1 MTKTSSLL
9 GILLLV
15 LSTPVVAQTSVRV
28 EVAADHPHEL
38 SATLTAAGFD
48 VLHGAET
55 AHSLQLILA
64 PGEELLLEPY
74 ELPVTVL
81 ERGRPYNEIAA
92 ELGEVPSGYE
102 AVPAGYMDL
111 AMIEASMTALA
122 AANPTLARVVD
133 MTVEYGAPTTF
144 EGRTLKAMVISDN
157 VNTSEDEPTMLI
169 VSCHHCREIVT
180 PVIAMKAITNLL
192 TLYGTDP
199 QVTAAVDN
207 HEIWIAPVWN
217 PDGYNEVFT
226 GDNLWRKNR
235 RVFPTAI
242 GVDLNRN
249 YPFGW
254 TAACSGSSSAGS
266 NTYKGPSAASEPE
279 TQAMITLANDRR
291 FAKVIDYHS
300 SGREVLWGYSCSA
313 NPLSTWQRNEA
324 VALSNASGYGGSERP
339 PSAEGEHYEWE
350 SASVGSHSFL
360 IETATSFQ
368 PSFASAR
375 AEANLVWPGILWML
389 GRSVPITGNVTDA
402 TTGLPL
408 EAAIDIVEVTYEN
421 GEANASGA
429 EFGRYHVFVP
439 AGNYTINV
447 SAPGYG
453 DFSAAVTATAAGST
467 VLDVALT
474 PLGGT
479 GTWLDLG
486 NALAGASGLPG
497 LVGAGD
503 LTPSTITTL
512 TLSNALPATSAW
524 LVTGFA
530 DVSVSFKGGIL
541 VPSPD
546 VLIGPFAVD
555 GTGNLVIAA
564 PWPAGVPAAFSTYL
578 QEWIVDAAGPVG
590 FSASNALSATTP

>member
-1 MTKTSSLL
+1 MTKTPSLL
-9 GILLLV
+9 GILLLL
-15 LSTPVVAQTSVRV
+15 LSTPLGAQTSIRV
-28 EVAADHPHEL
+28 EVASAHPHEL

-48 VLHGAET
+48 VLHGALTE
-55 AHSLQLILA
+55 HSLELILA
-64 PGEELLLEPY
+64 PGEEKLLEPY
-74 ELPVTVL
+74 DLPVTVL
-81 ERGRPYNEIAA
+81 EQGRPYNEIAA
-92 ELGEVPSGYE
+92 ELGEVPNGYE
-102 AVPAGYMDL
+102 AVPSGYMDL
-111 AMIEASMTALA
+111 ATLEASMAALA

-133 MTVEYGAPTTF
+133 MTVEFGAPTTF
-144 EGRTLKAMVISDN
+144 EGRTIKAMVISDN
-157 VNTSEDEPTMLI
+157 VTTSEDEPTMLV

-192 TLYGTDP
+192 SLYGSDP
-199 QVTAAVDN
+199 QVTAAVDS

-254 TAACSGSSSAGS
+254 TAACSGSSSASS

-279 TQAMITLANDRR
+279 TQAMMLLANDRR

-300 SGREVLWGYSCSA
+300 SGREVLWGYSCTA
-313 NPLSTWQRNEA
+313 NPLSSWQQSEA
-324 VALSNASGYGGSERP
+324 IALSNASGYGGSERP
-339 PSAEGEHYEWE
+339 PSADGEHYEWE
-350 SASVGSHSFL
+350 SASIASHAFL
-360 IETATSFQ
+360 IETATTFQ
-368 PSFASAR
+368 PTFASAR
-375 AEANLVWPGILWML
+375 AESNLVWPGILWML

-408 EAAIDIVEVTYEN
+408 VAAINVAEVLYEN
-421 GEANASGA
+421 GESNESGA

-439 AGNYTINV
+439 AGNYTLNV

-453 DFSAAVTATAAGST
+453 EFSAAVTATAAGST

-474 PLGGT
+474 PLGGA
-479 GTWLDLG
+479 GSWLDLG
-486 NALAGASGLPG
+486 NGLAGASGVPG
-497 LVGAGD
+497 LVGTGD

-512 TLSNALPATSAW
+512 TLSNALPSTSAW
-524 LVTGFA
+524 LVTGFT
-530 DVSVSFKGGIL
+530 DVSAPFKGGVL

-555 GTGNLVIAA
+555 GTGALVIAA

-578 QEWIVDAAGPVG
+578 QEWVVDAAGPVG